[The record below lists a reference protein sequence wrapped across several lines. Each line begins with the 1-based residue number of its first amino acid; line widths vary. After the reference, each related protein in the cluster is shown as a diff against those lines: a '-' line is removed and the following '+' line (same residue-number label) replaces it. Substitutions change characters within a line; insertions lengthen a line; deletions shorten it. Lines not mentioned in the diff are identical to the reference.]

1 MNNVTPIAPTST
13 SAPTLSS
20 SALLVEL
27 SISHWQGRR
36 KDNNASKRVTADA
49 SAADGVAAVHKR
61 LLGDC
66 AELIAIHKH
75 VAATRNMHS
84 RMTMP
89 WSDLGPRMVP
99 TVRYQDYVEAIT
111 AAEQEFWRL
120 VSEFL
125 AVYGSAITAAET
137 ALGDLFNPDEYPS
150 EAALAAKFA
159 FRCSPTPLPDA
170 GDFRID
176 LPAEA
181 MTTIRQQYEEH
192 SQRRVQNMA
201 METWRRVHE
210 ALERLLPGI
219 DYVDGEGRRPPLH
232 DTTVQYALS
241 LVAMLRDYNLLG
253 DAQMAAMADRLE
265 DAFVSVTTEALK
277 EDAHLRA
284 QVADDVREAIAALPS
299 LDF

>member
-1 MNNVTPIAPTST
+1 MTNITPTATPT
-13 SAPTLSS
+13 PTLSS

-27 SISHWQGRR
+27 SISCWTGRR
-36 KDNNASKRVTADA
+36 KDKDASKRITAAA

-66 AELIAIHKH
+66 DQLVAIQKH
-75 VAATRNMHS
+75 VAATRNMHTK
-84 RMTMP
+84 MTMP
-89 WSDLGPRMVP
+89 WSDLGPRMIP

-111 AAEQEFWRL
+111 QMEQEFWRL

-125 AVYGSAITAAET
+125 STYSSAITAAET

-150 EAALAAKFA
+150 ESALAAKFG
-159 FRCSPTPLPDA
+159 FRCSPTPLPEA
-170 GDFRID
+170 GDFRVD

-181 MTTIRQQYEEH
+181 MATIRQQYEEH
-192 SQRRVQNMA
+192 AQRGVQNMA
-201 METWRRVHE
+201 IETWRRVHE

-232 DTTVQYALS
+232 DTTVQYALG